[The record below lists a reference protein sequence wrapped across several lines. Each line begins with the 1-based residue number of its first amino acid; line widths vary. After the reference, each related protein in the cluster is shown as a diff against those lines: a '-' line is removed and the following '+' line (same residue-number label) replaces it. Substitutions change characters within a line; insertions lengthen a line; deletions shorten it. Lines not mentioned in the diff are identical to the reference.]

1 MGTLKFSLKMLRLD
15 FKKCFFYG
23 LSLVLSTSIIF
34 VFFNY
39 IDNIHI
45 GNSLSGHGSGGN
57 QILAMFI
64 IIIACANACFA
75 NSFFI
80 SRKTN
85 EIAIASMSGASVF
98 AVAGYLLVQ
107 NFVIMGLSIPLGF
120 GIGYIFNHFF
130 NQIVYHSLGVVAN
143 TYYVSTEGLVMSI
156 IVVLTEIV
164 ALTLANSGYAYRTEI
179 KTLLNQQQSMKT
191 KSSMPIKTPILVYW
205 IIYFIPIILFFRI
218 ELDPMI
224 FVVVSCIGIFGI
236 IGLLQKGISEM
247 IRHRQKNHLTNSKAL
262 IAYGN
267 LSYSVKSTG
276 LLMTIIIL
284 SIILFIGLIIVNINN
299 PKDLMLVLLS
309 YGIIIFLMSTS
320 ILYKIILE
328 TSTRSTLYQS
338 LYKLGYLK
346 KQLCS
351 IMKKEIIML
360 YSVILFFPTSYI
372 VIMLARFV
380 VANYIQLSFAFALI
394 LAYVI
399 PICITAV
406 IAYFV
411 YKRTIIAQLGGLQ

>member
-1 MGTLKFSLKMLRLD
+1 MGTFKFSLKMLRLD

-39 IDNIHI
+39 IDNIYL
-45 GNSLSGHGSGGN
+45 GNSLSEKSGAN
-57 QILAMFI
+57 QILALFI

-107 NFVIMGLSIPLGF
+107 NFVIMGLSIPIGF

-130 NQIVYHSLGVVAN
+130 NLFIYASLDVVAN
-143 TYYVSTEGLVMSI
+143 TYYVSMQGLIMSTIVILTQI
-156 IVVLTEIV
+156 I
-164 ALTLANSGYAYRTEI
+164 ALTLVNSGYAYRTEI
-179 KTLLNQQQSMKT
+179 KTLLNEQESMT
-191 KSSMPIKTPILVYW
+191 KKSTKPIKTPVIFYW
-205 IIYFIPIILFFRI
+205 ILYLIPIVLFFI
-218 ELDPMI
+218 VDLDPMV
-224 FVVVSCIGIFGI
+224 FVVVSCIGVFGI
-236 IGLLQKGISEM
+236 VGLLKIGLSKLIM
-247 IRHRQKNHLTNSKAL
+247 FRQKSHLTKSNSL

-267 LSYSVKSTG
+267 LSYSLKSTG
-276 LLMTIIIL
+276 MLMTIIIL
-284 SIILFIGLIIVNINN
+284 SIILFIGLIIININN
-299 PKDLMLVLLS
+299 PKDLFIVLLS

-328 TSTRSTLYQS
+328 TSTRLGLYQS
-338 LYKLGYLK
+338 LFKLGYLK
-346 KQLCS
+346 KQLKA
-351 IMKKEIIML
+351 IMRKEIMML
-360 YSVILFFPTSYI
+360 YGVILFFPTSYI
-372 VIMLARFV
+372 VIMLSRFV
-380 VANYIQLSFAFALI
+380 IAGEVAMSFAAALV

-399 PICITAV
+399 PICITAL

-411 YKRTIIAQLGGLQ
+411 YKRTIIANI

>member
-39 IDNIHI
+39 IDNIYL
-45 GNSLSGHGSGGN
+45 GNSLSEKSGAN
-57 QILAMFI
+57 QILALFI

-107 NFVIMGLSIPLGF
+107 NFVIMGLSIPIGF

-130 NQIVYHSLGVVAN
+130 NLFIYASLNVTAN
-143 TYYVSTEGLVMSI
+143 TYYVSMQGLIMST
-156 IVVLTEIV
+156 IVILTQIV
-164 ALTLANSGYAYRTEI
+164 ALTLVNSGYAYRTEI
-179 KTLLNQQQSMKT
+179 KTLLNEQESMT
-191 KSSMPIKTPILVYW
+191 KKSTKPIKTPVIVYW
-205 IIYFIPIILFFRI
+205 VLYLIPIVLFFI
-218 ELDPMI
+218 VDLDPMV
-224 FVVVSCIGIFGI
+224 FVVVSCIGVFGI
-236 IGLLQKGISEM
+236 VGLLKVGLSKLIM
-247 IRHRQKNHLTNSKAL
+247 LRQKSHLTKSNSL

-267 LSYSVKSTG
+267 LSYSLKSTG
-276 LLMTIIIL
+276 MLMTIIIL
-284 SIILFIGLIIVNINN
+284 SIILFIGLIIINVNS
-299 PKDLMLVLLS
+299 PKDLFIVLLS

-328 TSTRSTLYQS
+328 TSTRLGLYQS
-338 LYKLGYLK
+338 LFKLGYLK
-346 KQLCS
+346 KQLKA
-351 IMKKEIIML
+351 IMRKEIMML
-360 YSVILFFPTSYI
+360 YGVILFFPTSYI
-372 VIMLARFV
+372 MIMLARFV
-380 VANYIQLSFAFALI
+380 VAGEVAMSFAIALI

-399 PICITAV
+399 PICITAL

-411 YKRTIIAQLGGLQ
+411 YKRTIIANI

>member
-39 IDNIHI
+39 IDNIHL
-45 GNSLSGHGSGGN
+45 GNSLSEKSGAN
-57 QILAMFI
+57 QILALFI

-107 NFVIMGLSIPLGF
+107 NFVIMGLSIPIGF
-120 GIGYIFNHFF
+120 GVGYIFNHFF
-130 NQIVYHSLGVVAN
+130 NLFIYASLDVVAN
-143 TYYVSTEGLVMSI
+143 TYYVSMQGLIMSTIVILTQI
-156 IVVLTEIV
+156 I
-164 ALTLANSGYAYRTEI
+164 ALTLVNSGYAYRTEI
-179 KTLLNQQQSMKT
+179 KTLLNEQESMT
-191 KSSMPIKTPILVYW
+191 KKSTKPIKTPIIFYW
-205 IIYFIPIILFFRI
+205 ILYLIPIVLFFI
-218 ELDPMI
+218 VDLDPMI
-224 FVVVSCIGIFGI
+224 FVVVSCIGVFGI
-236 IGLLQKGISEM
+236 VGLLKVGLSKLIM
-247 IRHRQKNHLTNSKAL
+247 YRQKSHLTKSNSL

-267 LSYSVKSTG
+267 LSYSLKSTG
-276 LLMTIIIL
+276 MLMTIIIL
-284 SIILFIGLIIVNINN
+284 SIILFIGLIIINVNN
-299 PKDLMLVLLS
+299 PKDLFIVLLS

-328 TSTRSTLYQS
+328 TSTRLGLYQS
-338 LYKLGYLK
+338 LFKLGYLK
-346 KQLCS
+346 KQLKA
-351 IMKKEIIML
+351 IMRKEIVML
-360 YSVILFFPTSYI
+360 YGVILFFPTSYI
-372 VIMLARFV
+372 VIMLGRFV
-380 VANYIQLSFAFALI
+380 AAQEVALSFAIALV

-399 PICITAV
+399 PICITAF
-406 IAYFV
+406 IAYLV
-411 YKRTIIAQLGGLQ
+411 YKRTIIANI

>member
-15 FKKCFFYG
+15 FKKCLFYG
-23 LSLVLSTSIIF
+23 ISLVLSTSIIF

-39 IDNIHI
+39 IDNIYI
-45 GNSLSGHGSGGN
+45 GNSLSGHGSGSN

-107 NFVIMGLSIPLGF
+107 NFVIMACSIPLGF
-120 GIGYIFNHFF
+120 GIGYVFNHFF
-130 NQIVYHSLGVVAN
+130 NSIVYASLNVTAN
-143 TYYVSTEGLVMSI
+143 TYYISGEGLIMT
-156 IVVLTEIV
+156 IVVILAEITS
-164 ALTLANSGYAYRTEI
+164 LTLSNAGYAYRSEI
-179 KTLLNQQQSMKT
+179 KTLLNQQQSMRDKN
-191 KSSMPIKTPILVYW
+191 SNIPLKTPVFAYWLV
-205 IIYFIPIILFFRI
+205 YFIPIFLFFRI
-218 ELDPMI
+218 ELNPI
-224 FVVVSCIGIFGI
+224 VFVVVSCIGIFGI
-236 IGLLQKGISEM
+236 MGLLKKGLSAM
-247 IRHRQKNHLTNSKAL
+247 IRKSQKNHLTKPKSL
-262 IAYGN
+262 IAFGN

-276 LLMTIIIL
+276 LLMAIIIL
-284 SIILFIGLIIVNINN
+284 STILFIGLIISNYNN
-299 PKDLMLVLLS
+299 PKDLLLVLLS

-328 TSTRSTLYQS
+328 TSTRTTLYQS

-346 KQLCS
+346 KQLCA
-351 IMKKEIIML
+351 IMKQEIILL

-372 VIMLARFV
+372 VVMLARFV
-380 VANYIQLSFAFALI
+380 ISSSIPFMFALELV

-399 PICITAV
+399 PICITAI

-411 YKRTIIAQLGGLQ
+411 YKKTIIEEL